1 MRKDSGVSD
10 YLNSYFLKKVSLA
23 FLNSIV
29 AEAKND
35 DDVRSI
41 PIVQDY
47 ADVFPKDVPGLPPVR
62 ETEFSIDVMPG
73 TGAISIAPYRMA
85 PAELTE
91 LGKQLEDLMSKG
103 FIRPSVSLW
112 GAPVLVVKKKE
123 WKARLCVGYLQ
134 LNKVAVKN
142 RYPIPRI
149 DDLMD
154 QLRGAA
160 VFSKIDL
167 KSGYHQIRVKEE
179 DIPKTAFRTRY
190 GHYEYLVMPF
200 GVTNAPA
207 IFMDLMNRV
216 FRPFLDKF
224 VVVFIDAILIYSKS
238 EEEHK
243 EHLL

>member
-10 YLNSYFLKKVSLA
+10 YLNSYFLKKGSLA

-91 LGKQLEDLMSKG
+91 LGKQLEDLTSKG
-103 FIRPSVSLW
+103 FIRPSVSPW
-112 GAPVLVVKKKE
+112 GAPVLLVKKKDG
-123 WKARLCVGYLQ
+123 KSRLCVDYRQ
-134 LNKVAVKN
+134 LNKVTVVT
-142 RYPIPRI
+142 PR
-149 DDLMD
+149 
-154 QLRGAA
+154 
-160 VFSKIDL
+160 FS
-167 KSGYHQIRVKEE
+167 
-179 DIPKTAFRTRY
+179 
-190 GHYEYLVMPF
+190 GHYSC
-200 GVTNAPA
+200 A
-207 IFMDLMNRV
+207 MN
-216 FRPFLDKF
+216 
-224 VVVFIDAILIYSKS
+224 SK
-238 EEEHK
+238 
-243 EHLL
+243 